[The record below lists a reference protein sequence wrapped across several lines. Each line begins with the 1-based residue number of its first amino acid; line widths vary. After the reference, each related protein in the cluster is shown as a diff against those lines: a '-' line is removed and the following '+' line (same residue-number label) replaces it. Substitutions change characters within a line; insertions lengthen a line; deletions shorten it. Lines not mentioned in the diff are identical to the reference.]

1 MLAVSTLFIT
11 GLLLVMS
18 LSVCRA
24 DSLEINSNDL
34 NEIYVFI
41 VVAFGIIVSFILL
54 FLYTPTC
61 YERPRASKNPPA
73 K

>member
-1 MLAVSTLFIT
+1 MLAVSTLLIT
-11 GLLLVMS
+11 GLLLIMS

-24 DSLEINSNDL
+24 DSLEISSNDL

-54 FLYTPTC
+54 HVMNV
-61 YERPRASKNPPA
+61 RALK
-73 K
+73 KTHLQK